1 MAYADQEV
9 SGNRIAAFVVVALL
23 HLALGYALV
32 TGLAYEGFK
41 AVVKKVTAVDIK
53 KEEKKEEKPPP
64 PKKVEAP
71 PPIVAPPPKI
81 NINSVAPPVQVVT
94 TPPPTTPVV
103 PVIVP
108 APPSAPPA
116 PPPKAQVKQGVPK
129 GNPGNWVTNNDYPI
143 RALREERSGVVSF
156 RLTIGPDGVPAGCDI
171 TGSSGSP
178 DLDSTTCALMMRRA
192 RFYPGL
198 DADGKPTGATWASRM
213 RWVIPQDEVVEIET
227 HPVPGTSVIAFTI
240 DKSGHAKNCLVVS
253 GADPAL
259 FLNFVSPCEG
269 EQHFPPYV
277 DAQGNPVERRVRMT
291 VGVTLSGT
299 QPVAGLPRKKKRR

>member
-94 TPPPTTPVV
+94 TPPPAAPVV

-129 GNPGNWVTNNDYPI
+129 GNPGNWVTNNDYPT
-143 RALREERSGVVSF
+143 RALRENRSGTTGF
-156 RLTIGPDGVPAGCDI
+156 RLTFGPDGRPTSCDI
-171 TGSSGSP
+171 TASSGSP
-178 DLDSTTCALMMRRA
+178 DLDSTACSLLMRRA
-192 RFYPGL
+192 KFQPGQ
-198 DADGKPTGATWASRM
+198 DSEGNPTGGSWSSRF
-213 RWVIPQDEVVEIET
+213 RWVIPEE
-227 HPVPGTSVIAFTI
+227 
-240 DKSGHAKNCLVVS
+240 
-253 GADPAL
+253 
-259 FLNFVSPCEG
+259 
-269 EQHFPPYV
+269 
-277 DAQGNPVERRVRMT
+277 
-291 VGVTLSGT
+291 
-299 QPVAGLPRKKKRR
+299 